1 MTLTKDQILDLY
13 KFTRTHYVE
22 HYDLQTELV
31 DHLANGIE
39 QQWEQNP
46 KLAFDEAKAREFKKF
61 GKGGF
66 KGVMAARK
74 KAMVRKYRGI
84 IWDCFKE
91 WWSLPKI
98 VGTLAVIFIIFTLL
112 RVLPKGDIKFVTTA
126 VMLLTLSIVI
136 FYRIFQL
143 KSNMEGLWKKWLL
156 QEMIYEKGAAIQFL
170 LFPIYF
176 VIIGNKAGFLENT
189 FGQLI
194 FAALL
199 IAVLILFIITGY
211 TIPSKAEE
219 LLAET
224 YPEYKFQQKV

>member
-1 MTLTKDQILDLY
+1 MKLSQDQILDLY
-13 KFTRTHYVE
+13 KFTRAHYVA

-46 KLAFDEAKAREFKKF
+46 KLTFKEAQEREFKKF

-66 KGVMAARK
+66 KGVIAARK

-98 VGTLAVIFIIFTLL
+98 VSTLAAIFIIVALL
-112 RVLPKGDIKFVTTA
+112 RILPKGDIKFVTIA
-126 VMLLTLSIVI
+126 VMLLGVSIVMG
-136 FYRIFQL
+136 YRIFQL
-143 KSNMEGLWKKWLL
+143 KSNLDGLCKKWLL
-156 QEMIYEKGAAIQFL
+156 QEMIYEKGVAIHFL
-170 LFPIYF
+170 LLPIYF
-176 VIIGNKAGFLENT
+176 VILGKNAGFLENT

-194 FAALL
+194 VATLL
-199 IAVLILFIITGY
+199 IIVLILFIISGY

-219 LLAET
+219 LLSET
-224 YPEYKFQQKV
+224 YPEYKFQ